1 MAGEQV
7 INSKVRVFCVYGFC
21 EEKKHFPGFL
31 FFCFLSLLSQALYLL
46 SLL

>member
-1 MAGEQV
+1 MADEQV

-31 FFCFLSLLSQALYLL
+31 FSCFLSLSFLRLYT
-46 SLL
+46 S